1 MKGSRLFV
9 WVKGEATGSETWGQR
24 THEPGN
30 LYLFNSRQC
39 LNRPFWL
46 LWIQLMTI
54 KKKANELQGHKWP
67 LTADTIKL
75 LVGNLRQDLYSNVAC
90 GVLKQHW
97 GTIPR
102 KAATWGQQEI
112 SAVAPSKYIFWNI
125 TSACKSL
132 LGHIV
137 VALLKARVDMNR
149 RHKIE
154 IYMVGCEREFSW
166 SVCKTDFFVLESLH
180 PFKFSDLV
188 DTPSQGIFISFPFQT
203 EHPWQHFC
211 MVWQILRSSI
221 PKQITDMFT
230 IIYGGLFTSI
240 LHCMTFNSKKG
251 KY

>member
-1 MKGSRLFV
+1 MLPAVS
-9 WVKGEATGSETWGQR
+9 WNNT
-24 THEPGN
+24 
-30 LYLFNSRQC
+30 
-39 LNRPFWL
+39 
-46 LWIQLMTI
+46 
-54 KKKANELQGHKWP
+54 
-67 LTADTIKL
+67 
-75 LVGNLRQDLYSNVAC
+75 
-90 GVLKQHW
+90 W

-166 SVCKTDFFVLESLH
+166 SACKTDFFVLESLH

-203 EHPWQHFC
+203 AHPWQHFC

-240 LHCMTFNSKKG
+240 LHCMTFNSKKKANISEFG
-251 KY
+251 ANKGWNSQDILLQRIICDVSNFSLWRHLCSILNP